1 MRFYVLW
8 TRRVT
13 VQILHLNCLQWNIF
27 SWWKFCW
34 GRKFTDLLYLLPH
47 LQSSERYPRR
57 NQVRELYFWKSLMLA
72 KYQMQ
77 KMTRKNK
84 QSLLFM
90 HEKWKEKGYLNET
103 FLFIL
108 MKIIVLLLFCGF
120 ISDSSSLFET
130 SKTTFLIP
138 ANPLYL
144 RSFVILIFSFLTKL

>member
-13 VQILHLNCLQWNIF
+13 VQILNLNFYIF
-27 SWWKFCW
+27 FLVKFCW

-108 MKIIVLLLFCGF
+108 MKIIVLLLFVV
-120 ISDSSSLFET
+120 
-130 SKTTFLIP
+130 
-138 ANPLYL
+138 LYQIHRHCL
-144 RSFVILIFSFLTKL
+144 KLQRQLS